1 MKENSPTEEKSFSM
15 WGLALIEMTFRTE
28 KEDREFLYDSA
39 NKKEKQTFRTMF

>member
-1 MKENSPTEEKSFSM
+1 M

-39 NKKEKQTFRTMF
+39 NKKEKQICQKHREL